1 MGVGRAMGELIHT
14 ETRNY
19 VYTTSLFPTVNLA
32 ELESSLLLM
41 TQQNYRRE
49 IMVNVL
55 TMYSFTTEI
64 VILL

>member
-1 MGVGRAMGELIHT
+1 MGVGREMGEFIDT

-19 VYTTSLFPTVNLA
+19 VCTTSLFPTVNLA
-32 ELESSLLLM
+32 ELEFSLLFK
-41 TQQNYRRE
+41 TQQHYRRE
-49 IMVNVL
+49 IMINVL